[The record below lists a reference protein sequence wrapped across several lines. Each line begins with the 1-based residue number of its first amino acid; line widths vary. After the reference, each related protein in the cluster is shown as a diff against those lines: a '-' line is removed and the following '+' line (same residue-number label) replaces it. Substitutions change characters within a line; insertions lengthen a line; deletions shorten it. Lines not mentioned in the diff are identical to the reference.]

1 MEVCIYNFPIEEQQK
16 AYQALVKAGHIVKPL
31 TIPDLYENIEV
42 DYALPPVLVY
52 SDMPDTEGPL
62 IYQLFNYRYP
72 SAVIWMV
79 SPSYRPEDVR
89 TAFLCK
95 YQNYILWSPDLIDF
109 TRAISNMNPADP
121 FHQSLQTNSKY
132 NFRMVSFP
140 LEQQLVTDRIL
151 TSITDDSSN
160 LASNYYPLILRQADL
175 RNSLYSICVIRLHLP
190 LYIYIRPDYK
200 SMHSILINQLKLHME
215 TVENITSPHFEM
227 RNIIKNNQL
236 ICLFYIKKE
245 FRSVFEAELM
255 DYLKEVNERVKKY
268 TNMPI
273 LVGYSHP
280 YSVLSDT
287 HTRYHRIITNLDQGY
302 FFPSQ
307 TTNMLDEEREYISFS
322 KEIDDYIQK
331 NLSIAVFNHDSNLIV
346 KTLNEACR
354 QFMEQKVMSTVAKTI
369 LLHTL
374 IRFSQETD
382 FYLLVN
388 YEFIERRLYTVMT
401 EIVSFPLLQKL
412 FSLIGE
418 LSEQARK
425 IYERDD
431 SNRLT
436 IAMQYIQKYYC
447 HKISLASISN
457 YLALTPNYFCGWFK
471 KQTAENFGDMVI
483 RYRIEAAK
491 TMLTCSKK
499 KMYEIAG
506 EVGYEEIVSFNR
518 VFKKSVGMTPDQ
530 YRKAYTVE

>member
-1 MEVCIYNFPIEEQQK
+1 
-16 AYQALVKAGHIVKPL
+16 
-31 TIPDLYENIEV
+31 
-42 DYALPPVLVY
+42 
-52 SDMPDTEGPL
+52 
-62 IYQLFNYRYP
+62 
-72 SAVIWMV
+72 
-79 SPSYRPEDVR
+79 
-89 TAFLCK
+89 
-95 YQNYILWSPDLIDF
+95 
-109 TRAISNMNPADP
+109 
-121 FHQSLQTNSKY
+121 
-132 NFRMVSFP
+132 
-140 LEQQLVTDRIL
+140 
-151 TSITDDSSN
+151 
-160 LASNYYPLILRQADL
+160 
-175 RNSLYSICVIRLHLP
+175 
-190 LYIYIRPDYK
+190 
-200 SMHSILINQLKLHME
+200 ME

-273 LVGYSHP
+273 LVGYSRP

-471 KQTAENFGDMVI
+471 KQTGENFGDMVI

-530 YRKAYTVE
+530 YRKACTVE